1 MNFRIGTIARLLG
14 MSPEGLRLY
23 EREGILRPRRGEGD
37 GAYRSYQ
44 HLDLTALVRARGYHH
59 LGFSTRETAG
69 LLNAKDPGE
78 VALQYARREAELEK
92 ELRWKELLLQSLRET
107 QALTREAEE
116 ALGQVRPGERPAMYR
131 LPFIRDGEFL
141 LDRRGEEIFGQW
153 VSRTPMVFTTHSNQW
168 EALLAGR
175 TQATSALGVF
185 APLAEELGL
194 DLSLAEYCPAC
205 PCLRSIVEER
215 GEAYFQPREC
225 LAPLLRYVE
234 EHRAAVAG
242 SPISRT
248 FLSLNK
254 KENYTRFRE
263 VWLPV
268 RE

>member
-1 MNFRIGTIARLLG
+1 
-14 MSPEGLRLY
+14 
-23 EREGILRPRRGEGD
+23 
-37 GAYRSYQ
+37 
-44 HLDLTALVRARGYHH
+44 
-59 LGFSTRETAG
+59 
-69 LLNAKDPGE
+69 
-78 VALQYARREAELEK
+78 
-92 ELRWKELLLQSLRET
+92 
-107 QALTREAEE
+107 
-116 ALGQVRPGERPAMYR
+116 
-131 LPFIRDGEFL
+131 
-141 LDRRGEEIFGQW
+141 
-153 VSRTPMVFTTHSNQW
+153 MVFTTHSNQW

-215 GEAYFQPREC
+215 GEEYFQPREC

-234 EHRAAVAG
+234 EHRVAVAG

-268 RE
+268 RG